1 MTRYA
6 TGRVLAFVPVLIG
19 VSLLVFGILRLIPGD
34 PAKILLFGT
43 NPTPQQVQHLRAQLG
58 LTKSLPEQY
67 GIYVKHLVEGD
78 LGTSFTTGQPVS
90 QDIAARLPWTLRL
103 AGAAM
108 LVALGLGVPLGVIA
122 GLRPGG
128 LLDRLAIAISVLGLA
143 VPYFWLAFLLILLV
157 AVKLNLLPSLGT
169 GSPQAIVLPALS
181 LGIGFA
187 SVITRL
193 VRASLVDVYRQPYIR
208 LARASGVPARRI
220 LTRHALPNALISV
233 VTIVGIE
240 FGTMISG
247 AVVIE
252 VIFGRP
258 GLGSYLVNAIQDK
271 DIPAVQGA
279 VLVISLIYLGINLL
293 VDLAYGILDP
303 RIRTSWRMQ

>member
-19 VSLLVFGILRLIPGD
+19 VSLLAFGILRLIPGD